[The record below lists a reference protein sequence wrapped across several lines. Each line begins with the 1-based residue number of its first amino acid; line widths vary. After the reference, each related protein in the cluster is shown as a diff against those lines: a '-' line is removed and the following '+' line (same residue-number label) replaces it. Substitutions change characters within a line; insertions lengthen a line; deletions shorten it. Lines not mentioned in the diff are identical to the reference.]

1 MGVTFPPE
9 VVAVTGVISL
19 PEQAVT
25 LFGDRVAVG
34 AGFTVM
40 VPLAEAVP
48 QLGVKVLVT
57 VIVYWPL
64 PLGVPEIVPLL
75 ALKVNPNILEPDAE
89 PPA

>member
-1 MGVTFPPE
+1 M
-9 VVAVTGVISL
+9 TGVMAAPS
-19 PEQAVT
+19 QAVT
-25 LFGDRVAVG
+25 LVKERVATG
-34 AGFTVM
+34 FGFTVM

-75 ALKVNPNILEPDAE
+75 ALKVNPNMLEPDAE

>member
-1 MGVTFPPE
+1 METLPPE
-9 VVAVTGVISL
+9 VVTVIGVMAL
-19 PEQAVT
+19 PEHAVT
-25 LFGDRVAVG
+25 LFCERVTVG

-75 ALKVNPNILEPDAE
+75 ALKVNPNILEPEAE